1 MSQEPLV
8 EAKFM
13 DLPLGHY
20 VNGGERRKT
29 LDFTFGIPFYITMYS
44 RYIKRTKLLAILLYV
59 YGVYLYNAKL
69 MLRSYIPYVIG
80 VEPRKTLESIY
91 FFAFPIVYMQPRWR

>member
-20 VNGGERRKT
+20 VNGYGWEKT
-29 LDFTFGIPFYITMYS
+29 EKMAFGI
-44 RYIKRTKLLAILLYV
+44 
-59 YGVYLYNAKL
+59 
-69 MLRSYIPYVIG
+69 
-80 VEPRKTLESIY
+80 
-91 FFAFPIVYMQPRWR
+91 

>member
-20 VNGGERRKT
+20 VNGYGWEKT
-29 LDFTFGIPFYITMYS
+29 GKMAFGIHFYIMVGCQFL
-44 RYIKRTKLLAILLYV
+44 KPNKLLEI
-59 YGVYLYNAKL
+59 K
-69 MLRSYIPYVIG
+69 PVI
-80 VEPRKTLESIY
+80 
-91 FFAFPIVYMQPRWR
+91 